1 MSVQPN
7 PLSHP
12 VLSCPEGNLISV
24 RISIDPRSLED
35 LLECLAHVDFPIN
48 PQIFHG
54 RPTSV
59 EFPAYEPWL
68 EGLKRT
74 LNIYGFPAT
83 AISTSPMFE
92 AISL

>member
-12 VLSCPEGNLISV
+12 VLSCSEGNLISV
-24 RISIDPRSLED
+24 RISIEPRLLED

-48 PQIFHG
+48 PQINHG

-59 EFPAYEPWL
+59 EFPAYEPKL
-68 EGLKRT
+68 EGLIRT
-74 LNIYGFPAT
+74 LNLYGFSANGLT
-83 AISTSPMFE
+83 TSPMFE
-92 AISL
+92 TISI